1 MPQSKIKKITISQL
15 KVGMYVHDLNC
26 DWMSHS
32 FFRTRFPVTTY
43 EEIRMIKEAGIH
55 ELYVDTG
62 KGLNVRNA
70 PTREEIQTSIEQEI
84 VALAAEKKSS
94 DARISFADELV
105 QARGIKHHA
114 QRHISSIMLDVR
126 MGNAVDVN
134 RVTPV
139 VQSVSESV
147 LRNNGALI
155 GLLRIKNKDDYTFL
169 HSVSVCALMIAYCR
183 SVGMEEDDILQ
194 AGMGGLLHD
203 IGKAHIPDSI
213 LNKEGPLT
221 DEEFVTMKAH
231 SSKGHDVLQQIP
243 DIGPIPLDIALHH
256 HERHDGSGYPDKL
269 PGNDIQ
275 ALTQMAA
282 IADVYDA
289 ITSDRSY
296 HKALPAAEG
305 LRKIYEWS
313 KDHFNPQLVQAFIR
327 CIGIY
332 PIGTLVL
339 LESGRLGVV
348 IEADHSNLLTP
359 KVNVFFSTKSKT
371 YITPEVVDLAKPF
384 GSGGGDRIVSHEAA
398 EKWNVD
404 PARMMNLK

>member
-1 MPQSKIKKITISQL
+1 MSDSKIKKITISQL

-26 DWMSHS
+26 DWMTHP
-32 FFRTRFPVTTY
+32 FFRSRFPVTTFD
-43 EEIRMIKEAGIH
+43 EIRRIMDAGVK
-55 ELYVDTG
+55 ELYVDTS

-70 PTREEIQTSIEQEI
+70 PTKKEVDENIEQEI
-84 VALAAEKKSS
+84 VALMSDKKAP
-94 DARISFADELV
+94 DMRVSFADELV
-105 QARGIKHHA
+105 QAKSIRHHA
-114 QRHISSIMLDVR
+114 QRQISSIMLDVR
-126 MGNAVDVN
+126 MGKAIELD

-139 VQSVSESV
+139 VQNVSESV
-147 LRNNGALI
+147 LRNPGALI

-183 SVGMEEDDILQ
+183 SAGMEEDDILQ
-194 AGMGGLLHD
+194 AGLGGLLHD
-203 IGKAHIPDSI
+203 IGKSMISDTI

-221 DEEFVTMKAH
+221 DAEFTTMKEH
-231 SSKGHDVLQQIP
+231 SSIGHEILQQIP
-243 DIGPIPLDIALHH
+243 GIGPIPLDIARHH
-256 HERHDGSGYPDKL
+256 HERQDGSGYPDKL

-275 ALTQMAA
+275 AFAQMAA

-296 HKALPAAEG
+296 HKALPAADG

-313 KDHFNPQLVQAFIR
+313 QHHFNPQLVQAFVR

-332 PIGTLVL
+332 PVGTLVL

-348 IEADHSNLLTP
+348 VEADHSNLLTP
-359 KVNVFFSTKSKT
+359 KVNVFFSTKSNT
-371 YITPEVVDLAKPF
+371 YISPEILDLSRPL
-384 GSGGGDRIVSHEAA
+384 GSGGGDKIISHEPP

-404 PARMMNLK
+404 PIRMMNLK

>member
-1 MPQSKIKKITISQL
+1 MPNSRIKKITISQL

-26 DWMSHS
+26 DWMTHP
-32 FFRTRFPVTTY
+32 FFRSRFPVTTY
-43 EEIRMIKEAGIH
+43 EEILRIVEAGIK

-62 KGLNVRNA
+62 KGLNVRDA
-70 PTREEIQTSIEQEI
+70 RTKKEVEETIEQEI
-84 VALAAEKKSS
+84 IALASEKKPA
-94 DARISFADELV
+94 DVRASFADELV
-105 QARGIKHHA
+105 QARSIKHHA
-114 QRHISSIMLDVR
+114 QRQISSIMLDAR
-126 MGNAVDVN
+126 MGKVIELD
-134 RVTPV
+134 RLTPV
-139 VQSVSESV
+139 VKNVSESV
-147 LRNNGALI
+147 LRNTGALI

-183 SVGMEEDDILQ
+183 SVGMAEEDILE

-203 IGKAHIPDSI
+203 IGKSRIADSI

-221 DEEFVTMKAH
+221 DEEFSTMKHH
-231 SSKGHDVLQQIP
+231 SSFGHEILQQIP
-243 DIGPIPLDIALHH
+243 DVGPIPLDIALHH

-269 PGNDIQ
+269 PANEIQ

-296 HKALPAAEG
+296 HSALPAAEG
-305 LRKIYEWS
+305 LRKLYEWS
-313 KDHFNPQLVQAFIR
+313 QHHFNPQLVQAFIR

-332 PIGTLVL
+332 PVGTLVR

-348 IEADHSNLLTP
+348 IEADHANLLTP
-359 KVNVFFSTKSKT
+359 KVNVFFSTKSNT
-371 YITPEVVDLAKPF
+371 YISPEVVDLARPL
-384 GSGGGDRIVSHEAA
+384 GAGGGDRIMSHESP

-404 PARMMNLK
+404 PVRMMNLK